1 LPHLRGS
8 ASGNGYA
15 RRQAAFRIDQVAS
28 TENCHMNATEKRDAA
43 AASPLD
49 PAIASLVRESFDKQG
64 LMRHLGA
71 AIVELGVGEV
81 RIRMPFRPELTQQNG
96 FFHAG
101 GTSAIA
107 DTAGGYAGLTVFPA
121 GSAVLTVEFKINLI
135 APAKGD
141 ALQAVGRVVK
151 AGRTLTICQLEVF
164 AEQAQALKLIAVGQ
178 QTLICLKDRIAPE
191 EARSRSGGAV
201 QDQARSDSGA

>member
-1 LPHLRGS
+1 M
-8 ASGNGYA
+8 
-15 RRQAAFRIDQVAS
+15 D
-28 TENCHMNATEKRDAA
+28 ATEEPDTPK
-43 AASPLD
+43 ASPLD
-49 PAIASLVRESFDKQG
+49 PAIASRVRESFDMQG

-71 AIVELGVGEV
+71 AIVGIGVGEV

-107 DTAGGYAGLTVFPA
+107 DTSGGYAGLTVFPA

-141 ALQAVGRVVK
+141 ALQAVGRVIK

-164 AEQAQALKLIAVGQ
+164 AEQAQGLKLVAVGQ
-178 QTLICLKDRIAPE
+178 QTLICLRDGIAPE
-191 EARSRSGGAV
+191 EARSRAARVG
-201 QDQARSDSGA
+201 QDEARPPSSV

>member
-1 LPHLRGS
+1 
-8 ASGNGYA
+8 
-15 RRQAAFRIDQVAS
+15 
-28 TENCHMNATEKRDAA
+28 MNATEKRDAA

-107 DTAGGYAGLTVFPA
+107 DTAGGYAGLTVFPE

-178 QTLICLKDRIAPE
+178 QTLICLKDGIAPE

-201 QDQARSDSGA
+201 QDLARSGSGA

>member
-1 LPHLRGS
+1 
-8 ASGNGYA
+8 
-15 RRQAAFRIDQVAS
+15 
-28 TENCHMNATEKRDAA
+28 MNATEERDAA
-43 AASPLD
+43 AASRLD

-71 AIVELGVGEV
+71 AIVGIDVGKV

-96 FFHAG
+96 YFHAG

-107 DTAGGYAGLTVFPA
+107 DPAGGYAGLTVFPA

-141 ALQAVGRVVK
+141 ALQAVGQVIK
-151 AGRTLTICQLEVF
+151 AGRTLTICQLQVF
-164 AEQAQALKLIAVGQ
+164 AEQAQVLKPVAVGQ
-178 QTLICLKDRIAPE
+178 QTLICLKDGIAPE
-191 EARSRSGGAV
+191 EARSRTGDAV
-201 QDQARSDSGA
+201 QNQAHPPSGA